1 MPTTAATLKP
11 TALALACAAAMA
23 MPSPPAAAQ
32 ASTAGAADPSP
43 AAAARAPSGGQPAP
57 MARPLQLALPAQPLA
72 LTIDAL
78 ARQSGVGIG
87 FDAALAGQ
95 RSAPALQGTMTLG
108 QALERALSGSGLAAT
123 AQGAGVAI
131 RRQADTGSAT
141 TLPAVTVTAEA
152 DRETA
157 TGPVSGY
164 VARRSSTATKTD
176 TPLLEVPQS
185 ISVVGREEMQ
195 DRGVQDLSQAI
206 GTTPGV
212 MTGIYGPDN
221 RGWEYITVRGFSARS
236 NGYRDGLARTP
247 AGVTY
252 YQTELYGLE
261 RVEVLR
267 GPSSMVFGQGDAG
280 GVVHQ
285 VSKQPTG
292 ERIRELEAQVGS
304 FQRRQLAFDLGDRV
318 ATDSPLSYRLV
329 GVGLDSNDQDI
340 YPDGHK
346 LNRTRTYLAP
356 SLRWEPDAATSLTL
370 QAEYL
375 KDRSAE
381 DPYYIAPADHV
392 LTNVKMGDYSFGK
405 LAQEQTSV
413 GYRFAH
419 RLNNDW
425 TLRQNVRVS
434 HLTLDRRVVWLDSIG
449 DDGRTVSRIAR
460 TWNDPMRQTGVDT
473 HLQGSLRAGGLEHQL
488 LLGIDWNNQ
497 KAQALRL
504 RGPAPDLDLLAP
516 VYGLPIAQP
525 TTLLANYT
533 QTLRQVGVYVQDQVQ
548 LGERWLATVGG
559 RQDHVKSVTDDHRAA
574 TRTAQSD
581 SAFSGRAG
589 LTYLVGNGLAP
600 YLGYA
605 ESFLPNSGTGADG
618 QPFQPSRGRQWE
630 AGVKYQPE
638 GTRTLLTAAVF
649 DLRKTNVV
657 TYDNLTFDA
666 RQVGQQRSRGL
677 ELEAKAEPLPGLKAS
692 AAYTWL
698 DTKTVQSADRTEV
711 GKAPPGVPRQ
721 SASLWLDYLVGGGL
735 GIGGGIT
742 HVGRRQNDEANTSS
756 EPSVTLFD
764 AALHYEIDAWR
775 FALNVRNLFDR
786 RYYGICYHGECYNGL
801 ERAMT
806 LTARVRF

>member
-1 MPTTAATLKP
+1 MPTTVTFQPAALV
-11 TALALACAAAMA
+11 LACAAALTVLGQ
-23 MPSPPAAAQ
+23 PAAAQ
-32 ASTAGAADPSP
+32 TPTAVLT
-43 AAAARAPSGGQPAP
+43 
-57 MARPLQLALPAQPLA
+57 RPLQLALPAQPLTQ
-72 LTIDAL
+72 TIDSL

-87 FDAALAGQ
+87 FDAALAGD

-131 RRQADTGSAT
+131 RRQGDAGSAI
-141 TLPAVTVTAEA
+141 TLPAVTVRADA

-157 TGPVSGY
+157 TGPVTGY

-185 ISVVGREEMQ
+185 ISVISLAEMQ
-195 DRGVQDLSQAI
+195 DRGVQDLSQAVA
-206 GTTPGV
+206 TTPGV

-221 RGWEYITVRGFSARS
+221 RGWEYITVRGFTARS

-252 YQTELYGLE
+252 YQTEPYGLE
-261 RVEVLR
+261 RIEVLR
-267 GPSSMVFGQGDAG
+267 GPASMVFGQGDAG
-280 GVVHQ
+280 GVINQ

-304 FQRRQLAFDLGDRV
+304 FQRRQLAFDLGDRF
-318 ATDSPLSYRLV
+318 ATDSPFSYRLV
-329 GVGLDSNDQDI
+329 GVGLDSNDQDR
-340 YPDGHK
+340 YTDGHK

-356 SLRWEPDAATSLTL
+356 SLRWQPDAATSLTL

-381 DPYYIAPADHV
+381 DPYYIAPSDHV
-392 LTNVKMGDYSFGK
+392 LTNVKVGDYSFSK
-405 LAQEQTSV
+405 LAQEQTAV
-413 GYRFAH
+413 GYRFEH
-419 RLNNDW
+419 RLNQDW
-425 TLRQNVRVS
+425 TLRQNARVS

-449 DDGRTVSRIAR
+449 DDGRTVARLAR

-488 LLGIDWNNQ
+488 LLGVDWNNQ
-497 KAQALRL
+497 KARALRFI
-504 RGPAPDLDLLAP
+504 GSAPDLDLLNP
-516 VYGLPIAQP
+516 VYGQPVAQP
-525 TTLLANYT
+525 TDPLANYT
-533 QTLRQVGVYVQDQVQ
+533 QTVRQVGVYLQDQIQ
-548 LGERWLATVGG
+548 LNERWLVTLGG
-559 RQDHVKSVTDDHRAA
+559 RQDHVKSITDDHLDS
-574 TRTAQSD
+574 TRSAQSD

-600 YLGYA
+600 YLSYA
-605 ESFLPNSGTGADG
+605 ESFLPNSGTDAGG
-618 QPFQPSRGRQWE
+618 NPFQPSRGRQWE
-630 AGVKYQPE
+630 LGVKYQPE
-638 GTRTLLTAAVF
+638 GVRTLLTAAVF

-666 RQVGQQRSRGL
+666 RQIGKQRSRGL
-677 ELEAKAEPLPGLKAS
+677 ELEAKTEPLPGLKAS

-698 DTKTVQSADRTEV
+698 DIKTVQSADRTEA
-711 GKAPPGVPRQ
+711 GKAPSGVPRQ
-721 SASLWLDYLVGGGL
+721 AASLWLDYLVGGGF
-735 GIGGGIT
+735 GVGGGVT
-742 HVGRRQNDEANTSS
+742 FAGRRQNDEANTSS
-756 EPSVTLFD
+756 EPSVTLYD
-764 AALHYEIDAWR
+764 AVLRYELDAWR

-786 RYYGICYHGECYNGL
+786 RYYGICYHGECYSGL
-801 ERAMT
+801 ERTVT

>member
-1 MPTTAATLKP
+1 MPPTATNSLKP
-11 TALALACAAAMA
+11 AALVLACAAALA
-23 MPSPPAAAQ
+23 VLGQPAAAQ
-32 ASTAGAADPSP
+32 TPTAVL
-43 AAAARAPSGGQPAP
+43 Q
-57 MARPLQLALPAQPLA
+57 RPLQLALPAQPLA
-72 LTIDAL
+72 LTVDSL

-87 FDAALAGQ
+87 FDAALAGN
-95 RSAPALQGTMTLG
+95 RTAPALQGTMTLG

-131 RRQADTGSAT
+131 RRQGDTGSAI
-141 TLPAVTVTAEA
+141 TLPAVTVTADA

-157 TGPVSGY
+157 TGPVTGY

-185 ISVVGREEMQ
+185 ISVIGLAEMQ

-206 GTTPGV
+206 ATTPGV
-212 MTGIYGPDN
+212 VTGTYGADN
-221 RGWEYITVRGFSARS
+221 RGWEYITVRGFTARS

-252 YQTELYGLE
+252 YQTEVYGLE

-267 GPSSMVFGQGDAG
+267 GPASMVFGQGDAG
-280 GVVHQ
+280 GVINQ

-292 ERIRELEAQVGS
+292 ERIREVEAQVGS
-304 FQRRQLAFDLGDRV
+304 HQRKQLAFDLGDRF
-318 ATDSPLSYRLV
+318 ATDSPFSYRLV
-329 GVGLDSNDQDI
+329 GVGLDSNDEEI

-356 SLRWEPDAATSLTL
+356 SLRWQPDAATSLTL

-392 LTNVKMGDYSFGK
+392 LTRVKVGDYSFSK
-405 LAQEQTSV
+405 FAQQQTSV
-413 GYRFAH
+413 GYRFEH

-425 TLRQNVRVS
+425 TLRQNARIS
-434 HLTLDRRVVWLDSIG
+434 HLALDRRVIWLDAIG
-449 DDGRTVSRIAR
+449 DDDRTVSRIAR
-460 TWNDPMRQTGVDT
+460 TWDDPMRQTGVDT
-473 HLQGSLRAGGLEHQL
+473 QLQGNVRAGGLEHQL
-488 LLGIDWNNQ
+488 LLGIDWNHQ
-497 KAQALRL
+497 KGKAR
-504 RGPAPDLDLLAP
+504 RFSGSAPDLDLLNP

-525 TTLLANYT
+525 TDPLAHYT
-533 QTLRQVGVYVQDQVQ
+533 QTVRQVGVYVQDQVQ
-548 LGERWLATVGG
+548 LNERWLVTLGG
-559 RQDHVKSVTDDHRAA
+559 RQDHVKSVTDDHLDAA
-574 TRTAQSD
+574 RTAQSD

-600 YLGYA
+600 YLSYA
-605 ESFLPNSGTGADG
+605 ESFLPNSGTDVEGHA
-618 QPFQPSRGRQWE
+618 FQPSRGRQWE

-666 RQVGQQRSRGL
+666 RQIGKQRSRGL

-698 DTKTVQSADRTEV
+698 DIKTVQSADRTEV
-711 GKAPPGVPRQ
+711 GKAPSGVPKQ

-742 HVGRRQNDEANTSS
+742 HLGRRQNDEANTSS

-764 AALHYEIDAWR
+764 AVLHYELDAWR

-786 RYYGICYHGECYNGL
+786 KYYSICYHGECYNGL
-801 ERAMT
+801 ERAVT